1 MQLFSAPTI
10 EKACVSS
17 FFVVPLQDIISVC
30 CGMQKKRWFNIRYL
44 LWTGL
49 FLFLV
54 ACNTTKFVPEG
65 EYLLNKAIVK
75 VEDDKTVQTSDLTD
89 YLRQKQNTE
98 VLGFWKL
105 QLDIY
110 NTAPVDTSKKA
121 NAFFARNAQKMGE
134 PPVIFSPEQTD
145 ISRIQLQRA
154 MQNKGYFHASVDTL
168 MRAKKRK
175 MDITYLVTAREPY
188 TISNYAV
195 SFTQPELLEIARDRR
210 KSLIHEGMQ
219 FDAETMDQERQRVAS
234 AMRRRG
240 CFYFDKEMIQYV
252 ADSTRGVRQVG
263 IKMCLQDYVE
273 NLSKEE
279 TDMLFRKY
287 RIAKVYFHI
296 DYDADHVP
304 EGEVL
309 QTSSRDGYVF
319 TWVGKPL
326 LREKVLI
333 RSCPI
338 EPGAIYSEHS
348 VERAY
353 SHLNE
358 LSPVKYVDISFQPVS
373 ADELD
378 CHIVLSR
385 GKLNTISAEIEGTY
399 SAGDWG
405 IAAGAGYTNRNL
417 FRGAE
422 EFTLDGRCSYE
433 WRQNGGRA
441 IEAKAATGLTFPN
454 APAINLSFNYQN
466 RPDEFTRYIF
476 NAGLTYKLRRR
487 STRPQHQ
494 FQLLDISYVYL
505 PWISDEFRN
514 QFLQSTNILKYSY
527 ENHFIVGWGYAGS
540 YTSYREAQPLRSY
553 FNLHYSVETAGNLML
568 GLAKVCR
575 FPQDST
581 GYTLFNIPFSQ
592 YAKGDIYF
600 TYHHI
605 FNKANRLVWHADAGV
620 AVPYGN
626 SQTVPFEKRYF
637 AGGANSVRGWISRSL
652 GPGGYRSNG
661 SRIDYNNQS
670 GDIRLNLNL
679 EYRVHVWSF
688 INLAA
693 FVDAGNIWTIHEYD
707 AQPYGAFAWREG
719 NKIKS
724 EFYKQIALA
733 YGVGIRLDFSFFV
746 FRVDF
751 GVKLYDP
758 SRLYGDVA
766 GTQWRTVRN
775 GLGWKD
781 DMSFHFAIG
790 YPF

>member
-1 MQLFSAPTI
+1 MSQNGRRRAYGCKRSMRGYSLWSV
-10 EKACVSS
+10 VS
-17 FFVVPLQDIISVC
+17 VVLV
-30 CGMQKKRWFNIRYL
+30 L
-44 LWTGL
+44 LYG
-49 FLFLV
+49 
-54 ACNTTKFVPEG
+54 CNTTKFVPEG
-65 EYLLNKAIVK
+65 EYLLDKARVK
-75 VEDDKTVQTSDLTD
+75 VEDNKALQNSDLTD
-89 YLRQKQNTE
+89 YLQQKQNTE

-110 NTAPVDTSKKA
+110 NTAPTDTTNKT
-121 NAFFARNAQKMGE
+121 NAFLARNAHKMGE
-134 PPVIFSPEQTD
+134 PPVIFSPELTD
-145 ISRIQLQRA
+145 LSCLQLQRA
-154 MQNKGYFHASVDTL
+154 MQNRGYFHATVDTT
-168 MRAKKRK
+168 MKIRKRK
-175 MDITYLVTAREPY
+175 VDLTYHVTAQQPY
-188 TISNYAV
+188 FIRNYSV
-195 SFTQPELLEIARDRR
+195 SFSEPELQQIAQDPR

-219 FDAETMDQERQRVAS
+219 FDADVMDQERQRVAS
-234 AMRRRG
+234 AMRRNG
-240 CFYFDKEMIQYV
+240 CFYFDKEMIQYQ
-252 ADSTRGVRQVG
+252 ADSTRGIRQVNV
-263 IKMCLQDYVE
+263 KMCLQDYVE
-273 NLSKEE
+273 QLSSEDK
-279 TDMLFRKY
+279 DRIFRHYK
-287 RIAKVYFHI
+287 IAHVYFHI
-296 DYDADHVP
+296 DYDTDHVP

-309 QTSSRDGYVF
+309 QTSTRGGYVF
-319 TWVGKPL
+319 TWVGHPL
-326 LREKVLI
+326 LRERVLI

-338 EPGAIYSEHS
+338 EPGDKYNEHR

-353 SHLNE
+353 ANLNQ
-358 LSPVKYVDISFQPVS
+358 LSPVKYVDISFQPIS

-385 GKLNTISAEIEGTY
+385 GKLNTVSAEVEGTY

-422 EFTLDGRCSYE
+422 EFTLDGRGSYE

-441 IEAKAATGLTFPN
+441 IEAKAAAGLTFPN

-466 RPDEFTRYIF
+466 RPNEFTRYIF
-476 NAGLTYKLRRR
+476 NAGLTYKIKRR

-505 PWISDEFRN
+505 PWISDDFRK

-540 YTSYREAQPLRSY
+540 YTSYREKQPLQSY
-553 FNLHYSVETAGNLML
+553 YNVNYSIETAGNLML
-568 GLAKVCR
+568 GLAKVCH

-592 YAKGDIYF
+592 YAKGDLFF
-600 TYHHI
+600 TYHQI
-605 FNKANRLVWHADAGV
+605 FGKAHRLVYHADMGI

-637 AGGANSVRGWISRSL
+637 AGGANSVRGWTARSL
-652 GPGGYRSNG
+652 GPGGYRGNG
-661 SRIDYNNQS
+661 SLIDFNNQA
-670 GDIRLNLNL
+670 GDIRLNLSV
-679 EYRVHVWSF
+679 EYRVNVWSF

-693 FVDAGNIWTIHEYD
+693 FVDAGNIWTIHDYD
-707 AQPYGAFAWREG
+707 AQPHGAFAWREG
-719 NKIKS
+719 NRLKS

-733 YGVGIRLDFSFFV
+733 YGVGLRLDFSFFV

-758 SRLYGDVA
+758 GRLYGDLA
-766 GTQWRTVRN
+766 GTQWRTVPN
-775 GLGWKD
+775 GLCWKD